1 MIGYKAFDMEL
12 KCRGFQFEV
21 GKTYDTGI
29 ADEKLEASAQSQF
42 SIKEAFRL
50 AWNKAEFSE
59 RKKLFSLPNWN
70 NEIFMQISGIDAEKE
85 IAEEEK

>member
-1 MIGYKAFDMEL
+1 MTQWVSHDTANDEEKKEHEREIEL
-12 KCRGFQFEV
+12 SGGFLKV
-21 GKTYDTGI
+21 LDY
-29 ADEKLEASAQSQF
+29 
-42 SIKEAFRL
+42 KEAFRL
-50 AWNKAEFSE
+50 AWSKAEFSE